1 MAGLWVK
8 GEAAG
13 WLWFFFSRRTFC
25 IGRPTKT
32 ASIMM
37 EGALNVGNYVGANKN
52 SKKVISMGAL
62 IIPKKILTI
71 KPLKLYNIWLSFYS
85 LQNYLKML
93 YPKKYLNP

>member
-1 MAGLWVK
+1 MAIYGGPLGERRGCGLALV
-8 GEAAG
+8 
-13 WLWFFFSRRTFC
+13 FFSRRTFC

-62 IIPKKILTI
+62 IIQQKKINNKTT
-71 KPLKLYNIWLSFYS
+71 
-85 LQNYLKML
+85 
-93 YPKKYLNP
+93 

>member
-52 SKKVISMGAL
+52 SKKVIFNGG
-62 IIPKKILTI
+62 INHTKK
-71 KPLKLYNIWLSFYS
+71 N
-85 LQNYLKML
+85 
-93 YPKKYLNP
+93 